1 MCGGRGGSAR
11 IYSVIEDEMTAA
23 GDAVRALARQRQAE
37 AYLLRIHASEGT
49 DQMPLPPG
57 LDPELIALAER
68 CTSRAWRQTDEDP
81 AVLLA
86 QVRATLA
93 AHAV

>member
-1 MCGGRGGSAR
+1 
-11 IYSVIEDEMTAA
+11 MTAA
-23 GDAVRALARQRQAE
+23 GDAVRGLARQRQAE

-68 CTSRAWRQTDEDP
+68 CTSRAWRQSDEDP

-86 QVRATLA
+86 EVHA
-93 AHAV
+93 ALPTHSRSASASAPSTHSLW